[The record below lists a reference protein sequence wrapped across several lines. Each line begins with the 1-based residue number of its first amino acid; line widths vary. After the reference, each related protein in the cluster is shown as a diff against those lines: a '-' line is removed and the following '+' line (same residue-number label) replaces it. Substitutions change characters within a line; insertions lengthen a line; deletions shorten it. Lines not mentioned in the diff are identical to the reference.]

1 MKLNKRRLYIIL
13 GIFQILVISLSLKY
27 CESKEVELTNEW
39 HLLQE
44 NETLPKGV
52 HVKMDMTTG
61 EKWVK
66 LADKN
71 DKKEGGMIVSEK
83 NVDDK
88 IVESVLEADGS
99 LSILPDADED
109 VKEKNEYIGEDV
121 MTIHRTLSQLPKDE
135 QDRIGGLPELPAL
148 PGSTS
153 NITKQDYEKFE
164 LKLKEIWEKR
174 QEELKQAQD
183 EIVADVPSILMD
195 RIKAIRSFIDDG
207 SIVNRTEGNDSRDS
221 ISELLFILKEL
232 EYDLSDIDMSRDF
245 YTLGGWDILVSLL
258 LPDTHKNANR
268 HNDAS
273 YPMDKIQ
280 TTVAWV
286 MGTAVKNTDEFQN
299 WIIQPFTNSSSV
311 PYNNTLELLLSN
323 TIACSKKEGCKVDKY
338 IYAIGSALRGNSL
351 IIPSKVTLSI
361 LDSEEKKELSLE
373 SILYNVATSSL
384 QNKQWN
390 TISKLLLL
398 LQDLNL
404 LSNKEWCTF
413 IQSSIEQYTLNM
425 SCLDRS
431 FSWQEKILH
440 SINYVC
446 SDEKGDVKKLL
457 NPWIQCWYHDEGG
470 IDVDWRMELIDF
482 VNGL

>member
-1 MKLNKRRLYIIL
+1 MS
-13 GIFQILVISLSLKY
+13 FKY

-61 EKWVK
+61 EKWAK
-66 LADKN
+66 LAE
-71 DKKEGGMIVSEK
+71 KKEGGMIVSEK
-83 NVDDK
+83 NANDK

-99 LSILPDADED
+99 LSILPDDEE
-109 VKEKNEYIGEDV
+109 VNKEKNEYIGEDV

-135 QDRIGGLPELPAL
+135 QERIGGLPELPAL
-148 PGSTS
+148 PGSSS
-153 NITKQDYEKFE
+153 NITKEEYEKFE
-164 LKLKEIWEKR
+164 LKLKEIWKKR
-174 QEELKQAQD
+174 QEELRQAQD
-183 EIVADVPSILMD
+183 EVVADIPSILMN
-195 RIKAIRSFIDDG
+195 RIRAVRSFIDDG
-207 SIVNRTEGNDSRDS
+207 STVTKAEDGVNDGKESRDS
-221 ISELLFILKEL
+221 VSELLFILKEL

-258 LPDTHKNANR
+258 RPDTHSSAINQHKG
-268 HNDAS
+268 S
-273 YPMDKIQ
+273 PYPMDKIQ

-299 WIIQPFTNSSSV
+299 WIIQPFTNSSND

-323 TIACSKKEGCKVDKY
+323 TIACSKKEDCKVDKY

-351 IIPSKVTLSI
+351 IIPSKITLSI
-361 LDSEEKKELSLE
+361 LDNDEKKELSLE
-373 SILYNVATSSL
+373 SILFTVATLSL
-384 QNKQWN
+384 ENKQWN

-404 LSNKEWCTF
+404 LSNNKEWCTF
-413 IQSSIEQYTLNM
+413 IQSSVEQYTSNV

-431 FSWQEKILH
+431 FSWQEKMLH

-457 NPWIQCWYHDEGG
+457 NPWIQCWYHDDGG
-470 IDVDWRMELIDF
+470 IDVDWRVELIDF
-482 VNGL
+482 VNTL